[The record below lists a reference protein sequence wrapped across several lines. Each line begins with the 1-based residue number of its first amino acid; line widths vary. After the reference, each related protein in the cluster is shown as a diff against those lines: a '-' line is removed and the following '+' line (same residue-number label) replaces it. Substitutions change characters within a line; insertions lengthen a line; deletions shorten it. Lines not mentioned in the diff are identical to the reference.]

1 METTNLPMAKQKRI
15 ALIAHDNLKQ
25 RMIDWCTKNKKILEG
40 HFLCGTGTT
49 SKLIAQST
57 GLPVYAYQSGP
68 VGGDMQIGAR
78 IVEGKI
84 DMVIFFS
91 DPLSAHP
98 HDPDIRSL
106 LRIAQVYDIPM
117 ANNES
122 TADFMITSAYMNTEY
137 PCSVM
142 EFGK

>member
-1 METTNLPMAKQKRI
+1 METTMARQKRI

-25 RMIDWCTKNKKILEG
+25 RMIDWCMKNKKILEG

-49 SKLIAQST
+49 SKLISEKT

-122 TADFMITSAYMNTEY
+122 TADFLITSAYMNSEY